1 MPYYAITTYVPS
13 GRYPLYFQIRE
24 AKPPSNNFVIRGI
37 A

>member
-24 AKPPSNNFVIRGI
+24 AKLPSNNFVIRGI